1 MITNELKSLIERY
14 CMGKEPTDAQ
24 MDEIMDKALQENADF
39 QEVVALI
46 EEMKNKVQAVVTYTL
61 TLTEVT
67 NPMMAMLTARAVLGW
82 DSAQSRENFAKLPI
96 VVKTTTN
103 QDEASEIYEKLSRG
117 GMVIEPNAVEGV
129 AESSAG
135 DMRTAINSS
144 PYSKLPMDK
153 IRAAARANY
162 PNRKIKALAVATL
175 KISETIQER
184 DPDAEDPDYPTLDE
198 AEVAY
203 MVHPSEFDS
212 SVSKYASPIHF
223 LFMKDG
229 VPIVA
234 VVAVTSGGFL
244 TNNVLYTADACR
256 KNNIGYMR
264 VYATGAYAD
273 WIDGGYSE
281 ISDEPVTEKTIRFC
295 KDWLV
300 GKINDYLNDRE
311 KAEAETQAARDR
323 ASERGWGRW
332 MRRRSWDQIVSDH
345 SSFYDDDD
353 DDE

>member
-39 QEVVALI
+39 QEVAALI
-46 EEMKNKVQAVVTYTL
+46 DEMKNKVQSVVTYTL

-117 GMVIEPNAVEGV
+117 GMIVEPNAVEGV

-135 DMRTAINSS
+135 NMRAAINSS

-153 IRAAARANY
+153 IRAAANASY
-162 PNRKIKALAVATL
+162 PKPSLKALAVATL
-175 KISETIQER
+175 KIAETIQER

-203 MVHPSEFDS
+203 MVHPSEFDPN
-212 SVSKYASPIHF
+212 VNKNAFPINF

-234 VVAVTSGGFL
+234 VVAVTSGNFL
-244 TNNVLYTADACR
+244 HPNLVKTADACR

-264 VYATGAYAD
+264 VYATGDYAD
-273 WIDGGYSE
+273 WIDGGYNGYSE
-281 ISDEPVTEKTIRFC
+281 ITGEPVTEETVKFC

-300 GKINDYLNDRE
+300 GKINGYLDDRE

-323 ASERGWGRW
+323 SWKRGIGRW
-332 MRRRSWDQIVSDH
+332 MQHRRSWNQIVSEH
-345 SSFYDDDD
+345 SDDYYD
-353 DDE
+353 